1 MKHNGELEPNLEKQ
15 LAVLRSVQARDPQ
28 MAAQGRAAFLAEARK
43 IRPTD
48 AVAQKSRLNG
58 WVSGLTARFQFKK
71 ELSHMFSVITTLILV
86 FGVLFGGSGITLA
99 AAQSSL
105 PDQPLYGLKLWT
117 EQVQYSL
124 AGEDVESQ
132 MQLSMQFANRRM
144 EEISAMLTNGNVSD
158 QAALN
163 RLQYRYQAQIENSMR
178 LAAGLPSEE
187 EVLAALDETKT
198 EIGVHI
204 RKLDQDRIQGR
215 TGVPDDALLASIRS
229 MLQHHMIL
237 MGEVEEPLQLKYQW
251 QHQSGMITEEPVV
264 GETDET
270 TTEKLNDTDAASYG
284 PGSFSSCLGDDE
296 CVPFGPNFD
305 LEKYY
310 GPGPYPYFAP
320 TARGPQ
326 EPQFIGSGTQPG
338 PGPQTSP
345 SPNSSK

>member
-1 MKHNGELEPNLEKQ
+1 MKQNGEFEPNLEKQ
-15 LAVLRSVQARDPQ
+15 LAVLRSIQARDPQ
-28 MAAQGRAAFLAEARK
+28 KAAQGRAAFLAEAIK
-43 IRPTD
+43 IRPT
-48 AVAQKSRLNG
+48 VPLAQKSRLNG
-58 WVSGLTARFQFKK
+58 WISGLTARFQIKK
-71 ELSHMFSVITTLILV
+71 EFSHMFSVITTLILV

-144 EEISAMLTNGNVSD
+144 EEISTMLTNGNVSD
-158 QAALN
+158 QAALT

-215 TGVPDDALLASIRS
+215 TGVPEHAVLANIQA
-229 MLQHHMIL
+229 MLQERLQWLEAGIAEPNQL
-237 MGEVEEPLQLKYQW
+237 RTRLEEQFKLQAQR
-251 QHQSGMITEEPVV
+251 PVD
-264 GETDET
+264 GETTETPVGDET
-270 TTEKLNDTDAASYG
+270 ETPVPGFGPGPNTECPEGTVCTPYGPNPGANYG
-284 PGSFSSCLGDDE
+284 PGA
-296 CVPFGPNFD
+296 
-305 LEKYY
+305 
-310 GPGPYPYFAP
+310 YPTFMP

-326 EPQFIGSGTQPG
+326 EPQFNGSGTQPG

-345 SPNSSK
+345 SPNGKP